1 MWRDAGLGYPAR
13 HEESHERG
21 KPLLPSSN
29 RESATGSA
37 HRSTGWVAWALE
49 AAAYLLIALA
59 LTSRSAVP
67 DLARVPLGLVV
78 SLVVVLPP
86 VFAPK
91 RSEALL
97 LSRVGLG
104 LALVLLIQLRDP
116 IALGFLSWESPRH
129 EVLSVSATGV
139 LVAVMGVLVGI
150 EWLRAGAG
158 QGRSYAAVALVT
170 VGLLALFVAV
180 TWPLLNRV
188 MMATT
193 EPEGRFYGESLG
205 ALSIILQ
212 YGVLM
217 AYALLVSPLGR
228 HRRLA
233 IVAALALLIRLHLPQ
248 TGGL

>member
-1 MWRDAGLGYPAR
+1 M
-13 HEESHERG
+13 
-21 KPLLPSSN
+21 LPSSN
-29 RESATGSA
+29 RESATGGA
-37 HRSTGWVAWALE
+37 HRSAGWLAWALE

-59 LTSRSAVP
+59 LASRSAVP
-67 DLARVPLGLVV
+67 DLARVPLGLAVA
-78 SLVVVLPP
+78 LVAVLPP
-86 VFAPK
+86 LLAPK

-104 LALVLLIQLRDP
+104 LALVLLIQLRNP
-116 IALGFLSWESPRH
+116 VALGFLSWESLRQ
-129 EVLSVSATGV
+129 EVLSATAAGV
-139 LVAVMGVLVGI
+139 LVAAMGVLVCI
-150 EWLRAGAG
+150 EWLRGGAE
-158 QGRSYAAVALVT
+158 QGRSHAAVALVT
-170 VGLLALFVAV
+170 AGLLALFVAI

-212 YGVLM
+212 YGVIM
-217 AYALLVSPLGR
+217 AYALLAAPLSR

-248 TGGL
+248 SGGL